1 MTESLL
7 YFHVVVKVDIQRIDE
22 RKEDKFDA
30 LIKDNHDIDRILGL
44 DRTWPL
50 TPMAIAFQCLS
61 LRRNKKKNRKG
72 LLAFDRRDVFLPNYG
87 RK

>member
-1 MTESLL
+1 MTESPL

-22 RKEDKFDA
+22 RKEDKLDA

-50 TPMAIAFQCLS
+50 TTMAIIDSFLNFFSSLDFQCPS
-61 LRRNKKKNRKG
+61 LRRTV
-72 LLAFDRRDVFLPNYG
+72 L
-87 RK
+87 

>member
-1 MTESLL
+1 MTESPL

-22 RKEDKFDA
+22 RKEDKLDA

-50 TPMAIAFQCLS
+50 TTMAIIDSF
-61 LRRNKKKNRKG
+61 
-72 LLAFDRRDVFLPNYG
+72 F
-87 RK
+87 

>member
-50 TPMAIAFQCLS
+50 TTMAIIDSIF
-61 LRRNKKKNRKG
+61 
-72 LLAFDRRDVFLPNYG
+72 
-87 RK
+87 

>member
-1 MTESLL
+1 MTESPL

-22 RKEDKFDA
+22 RKEDKLDA

-50 TPMAIAFQCLS
+50 TTMAIIDSIFLFFTSLDFQCPS
-61 LRRNKKKNRKG
+61 LRRNK
-72 LLAFDRRDVFLPNYG
+72 
-87 RK
+87 

>member
-44 DRTWPL
+44 YQTWQL
-50 TPMAIAFQCLS
+50 TTVAIIDGIFY
-61 LRRNKKKNRKG
+61 
-72 LLAFDRRDVFLPNYG
+72 FLHH
-87 RK
+87 

>member
-50 TPMAIAFQCLS
+50 TTMAIIDSFFRFFFIIRFPMS
-61 LRRNKKKNRKG
+61 KFEK
-72 LLAFDRRDVFLPNYG
+72 
-87 RK
+87 

>member
-50 TPMAIAFQCLS
+50 TTMAIIDSIFY
-61 LRRNKKKNRKG
+61 
-72 LLAFDRRDVFLPNYG
+72 FLHH
-87 RK
+87 